1 MEQEEKQK
9 RLAEAAI
16 DYLEEDAVIGVGS
29 GRTVDHFIRALGK
42 VRHRIEGAVASS
54 LSSEARLAEC
64 GIPVIPLNSA
74 DAIPVYVDGADEAT
88 RHRTLIKG
96 GGGAL
101 TREKVVAAAS
111 RRFVCIIDDSK
122 WVEVLGAFPVAVEVL
137 PFARSYAARQ
147 VAALGGQ
154 PRYREGFT
162 SDNGLEILD
171 VSFHRILEPGKLEAQ
186 LNAIPGALC
195 NGLFA
200 LRPADVLLLADERG
214 VREV

>member
-16 DYLEEDAVIGVGS
+16 DYIEEDAIIGVGS
-29 GRTVDHFIRALGK
+29 GRTVGHFIRALGR
-42 VRHRIEGAVASS
+42 VRHRIRGAVASS
-54 LSSEARLAEC
+54 LDSEARLAEC
-64 GIPVIPLNSA
+64 RIPVIPLNSA
-74 DAIPVYVDGADEAT
+74 DAIPVYIDGADEAT
-88 RHRTLIKG
+88 RHHTLIKG

-111 RRFVCIIDDSK
+111 RRFICIIDDSK
-122 WVEVLGAFPVAVEVL
+122 WVDVLGAFPVAVEVL
-137 PFARSYAARQ
+137 PFARSYVARQ
-147 VAALGGQ
+147 VVALGGQ

-162 SDNGLEILD
+162 SDNGQEILD
-171 VSFHRILEPGKLEAQ
+171 VAFQRILEPDKLETR
-186 LNAIPGALC
+186 LNAIPGVLC

-200 LRPADVLLLADERG
+200 LRPADILLLADGRG